1 MLIQDQLTYD
11 TNGRRSVEARMQ
23 LIHGDVT
30 VVKAKASIATSILQL
45 KGKELS
51 PEQAELMFGS
61 MIYPD
66 WGGES
71 NMIDTPA
78 VLIDCEANRASCYL
92 VFKPQC

>member
-1 MLIQDQLTYD
+1 MLFQDQLTYD
-11 TNGRRSVEARMQ
+11 TNGRRAVEARMQ

-71 NMIDTPA
+71 NMIDTSSI
-78 VLIDCEANRASCYL
+78 LLDCEVNRASCYL

>member
-11 TNGRRSVEARMQ
+11 TNGRRAVEARMQ
-23 LIHGDVT
+23 LIHGNVV
-30 VVKAKASIATSILQL
+30 VVKAKSSITASISQL
-45 KGKELS
+45 KGKEIS

-71 NMIDTPA
+71 NMIQYTS
-78 VLIDCEANRASCYL
+78 VLVELETNQASCYL
-92 VFKPQC
+92 VFKPQS

>member
-51 PEQAELMFGS
+51 PEQAEFMFGS

>member
-23 LIHGDVT
+23 LIHGDVI
-30 VVKAKASIATSILQL
+30 VVKAKSSITASISQL
-45 KGKELS
+45 KGKEIS

-71 NMIDTPA
+71 NMIDSTSIL
-78 VLIDCEANRASCYL
+78 VELETNQASCYL
-92 VFKPQC
+92 VFRSQG

>member
-1 MLIQDQLTYD
+1 MLIQEKLTYD

-30 VVKAKASIATSILQL
+30 VVKAKASIVSSISQL
-45 KGKELS
+45 KGIELS

-71 NMIDTPA
+71 NMIDTSA

-92 VFKPQC
+92 VFKPQN

>member
-11 TNGRRSVEARMQ
+11 TNGRRAVEARMQ
-23 LIHGDVT
+23 LIHGDVI
-30 VVKAKASIATSILQL
+30 VVKAKSSIVSSISQL

-71 NMIDTPA
+71 NMIDNPA

>member
-71 NMIDTPA
+71 NMIGTPA

>member
-30 VVKAKASIATSILQL
+30 VVKAKASIATSIMQL